1 MLERTRQPDVLR
13 EDRKWPTRK
22 LTMAK
27 QRGAD
32 QQSPSRPDGKVRQDA
47 DAVRAVKRP
56 EPPKA
61 GLLHEL
67 QVHQIELEM
76 RNEELRRAQSALEES
91 RDRYLELYEFAP
103 VGYLTLSESGV
114 ITEANLT
121 VAALLGVE
129 RGTLLRRRLDA
140 YVVGDRD
147 YTWRRRFAGLIRGK
161 GEAAFDL
168 VLKAGSGAL
177 VDTHVQSKPLAFA
190 GQAPA
195 LRLTV
200 IDISERLRAERAL
213 TSSEARLQTV
223 LDTAMDGIIT
233 VDETQHI
240 VRFNDAAESI
250 FGWSREQV
258 TGASL
263 EMLIPEQFRRGHA
276 RHVEEFGRSG
286 VTRRQMDGYR
296 TIEALHRSGE
306 VFKINAA
313 ISQITEAGRKFY
325 TVVLRDITRQFST
338 ETALATFQAKLRK
351 LAMVSN
357 TINEQ
362 EKRRISREL
371 HDELGQ
377 VMTALKMDAVW
388 LEQHLPRGQGALA
401 RKLVEMQGTL
411 DGAMTSMRR
420 IAANLRPFILDDL
433 GFVAAAGSLVEKFRA
448 STGIE
453 CRFNIAEADL
463 ELPEPYA
470 TEVFRVLQEALTNV
484 TKHAEA
490 TLVEISIARTNGQV
504 RLTVRDNGKGF
515 SATSPTKPETF
526 GLVGLRERAYL
537 MRGRLSIDSAPGRG
551 TLIRL
556 SAPIAR
562 FGAVDEEF
570 SE

>member
-1 MLERTRQPDVLR
+1 
-13 EDRKWPTRK
+13 
-22 LTMAK
+22 MAK
-27 QRGAD
+27 QRGVD
-32 QQSPSRPDGKVRQDA
+32 RQSPLRTAGKVRQGTE
-47 DAVRAVKRP
+47 AVRAARRL
-56 EPPKA
+56 ESPKEDH
-61 GLLHEL
+61 LHEL
-67 QVHQIELEM
+67 QVQQIELEM
-76 RNEELRRAQSALEES
+76 QNEELRRAQSALEES
-91 RDRYLELYEFAP
+91 RDRYLDLYEFAP
-103 VGYLTLSESGV
+103 VGYLTLSESGR

-129 RGTLLRRRLDA
+129 RGKLLRRRLDG
-140 YVVGDRD
+140 YVIADPGNN
-147 YTWRRRFAGLIRGK
+147 WRRRFAGLIQGK
-161 GEAAFDL
+161 GEMAFDL
-168 VLKAGSGAL
+168 VLRTSGGSQ
-177 VDTHVQSKPLAFA
+177 VDTHVRSRLLTPE
-190 GQAPA
+190 GQAPT
-195 LRLTV
+195 LRLT
-200 IDISERLRAERAL
+200 ITDISERLRAERAL
-213 TSSEARLQTV
+213 SSSEARLQVV
-223 LDTAMDGIIT
+223 LDTAMDAIIT

-258 TGASL
+258 TGAPL

-286 VTRRQMDGYR
+286 VARRQMDGYR
-296 TIEALHRSGE
+296 TVEALHRSGE

-325 TVVLRDITRQFST
+325 TVVLRDMTRQIST
-338 ETALATFQAKLRK
+338 ETALASFQAKLRK

-388 LEQHLPRGQGALA
+388 LQTHLPAGQGALA

-433 GFVAAAGSLVEKFRA
+433 GFVAAAGSLVERFRD
-448 STGIE
+448 STGID
-453 CRFNIAEADL
+453 CRFDIAEADL
-463 ELPEPYA
+463 DLPEPYA
-470 TEVFRVLQEALTNV
+470 TEFFRVLQEALTNIA
-484 TKHAEA
+484 KHAEA
-490 TLVEISIARTNGQV
+490 TLAEISIARTKGQV

-515 SATSPTKPETF
+515 SGTAPAKPETF

-537 MRGRLSIDSAPGRG
+537 IRGRLSIDSAPGRG
-551 TLIRL
+551 TLIELR
-556 SAPIAR
+556 APIAQ
-562 FGAVDEEF
+562 FDAGDGEF